1 MVDITI
7 FAGATIVGKIE
18 SMTLT
23 IWVAVAVF
31 PLASVTVQ
39 VTVVVPAKNS
49 NGALFVTLATL
60 QLSAVIGV
68 PKTTPAAPQDA
79 DEATVIAA
87 GAIIVGFIAST
98 TVINWLTEVEFPLES
113 ITVQTTVV
121 VPNK

>member
-1 MVDITI
+1 M
-7 FAGATIVGKIE
+7 
-18 SMTLT
+18 
-23 IWVAVAVF
+23 F

-98 TVINWLTEVEFPLES
+98 TVIN
-113 ITVQTTVV
+113 
-121 VPNK
+121 